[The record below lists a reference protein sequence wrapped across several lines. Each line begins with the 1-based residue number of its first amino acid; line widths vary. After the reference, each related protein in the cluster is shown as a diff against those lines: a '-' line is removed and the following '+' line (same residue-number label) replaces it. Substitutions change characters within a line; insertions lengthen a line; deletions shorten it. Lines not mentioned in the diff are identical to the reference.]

1 MARSGETLNDTRA
14 RLGVEEEAAARPRRR
29 WVTPVIAIGVTV
41 LVTIVVFVIIAV
53 GSRGGDG
60 GGGGLF
66 SNPWSGY
73 PGTRYTDAREILASP
88 SQEESVA
95 DVEGFVAAFKARIAE
110 RYEVVWVVPYSYSEA
125 ELSPADNGYDGESML
140 TTYRGAE
147 WNGAIV
153 TDDPDVREYALEVFT
168 ELSEEF
174 GLTDISLDNE
184 LYDGDEDEAYTIER
198 FGGLVRS
205 EQVLWSARAYNYD
218 LRLPDFSMDVY
229 DASMPAPDTFDGWRG
244 MTRAEL
250 PGGDATVFV
259 SVQGRAYDLL
269 AEADRDEFI
278 ERLRAY
284 DENDKP

>member
-1 MARSGETLNDTRA
+1 M
-14 RLGVEEEAAARPRRR
+14 
-29 WVTPVIAIGVTV
+29 
-41 LVTIVVFVIIAV
+41 
-53 GSRGGDG
+53 
-60 GGGGLF
+60 
-66 SNPWSGY
+66 
-73 PGTRYTDAREILASP
+73 
-88 SQEESVA
+88 
-95 DVEGFVAAFKARIAE
+95 
-110 RYEVVWVVPYSYSEA
+110 
-125 ELSPADNGYDGESML
+125 
-140 TTYRGAE
+140 
-147 WNGAIV
+147 
-153 TDDPDVREYALEVFT
+153 TDDPEAREYALEVFT
-168 ELSEEF
+168 ELSEQF

-218 LRLPDFSMDVY
+218 LRLPDLSMDVY

-269 AEADRDEFI
+269 AESDRDEFI
-278 ERLRAY
+278 ERLRAF